1 MIKKKKL
8 KMSKNLRVRTVF
20 NDKLHDFLCFMQD
33 HQNMI
38 LLYKNTLFN
47 SSGVEPISPAKKA
60 IPKIES
66 DKKLR

>member
-8 KMSKNLRVRTVF
+8 KMSKNLHTVF

-66 DKKLR
+66 EKK